1 MARPVKKAPEQWEQ
15 EILNAAQKLF
25 ISKGYEETSITDIM
39 ELVGGATGMFYRCFQ
54 SKEEILN
61 VLVEKWVELYMQKIT
76 FLLGNPQGTLSE
88 KFTAILR
95 TIEEMSKRTI
105 GMENFFSA
113 SNEIVLNKLTKQM
126 TSAFTPL
133 LADFLESWV
142 REGVLAI
149 GNVEFYANY
158 IIYGALGALNS
169 GMDFIGENITRNIQ
183 FLPQIIANTLQV
195 DVNVLL
201 NACDRKDN
209 E

>member
-133 LADFLESWV
+133 LADFFGELGKRGRFSNWKC
-142 REGVLAI
+142 GVLCQLHHIWSI
-149 GNVEFYANY
+149 GSA
-158 IIYGALGALNS
+158 
-169 GMDFIGENITRNIQ
+169 
-183 FLPQIIANTLQV
+183 
-195 DVNVLL
+195 
-201 NACDRKDN
+201 
-209 E
+209 